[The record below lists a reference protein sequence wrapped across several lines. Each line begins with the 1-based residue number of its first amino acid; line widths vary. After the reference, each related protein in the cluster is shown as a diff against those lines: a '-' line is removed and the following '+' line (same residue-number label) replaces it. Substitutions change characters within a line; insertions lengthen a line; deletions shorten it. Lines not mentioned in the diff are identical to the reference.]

1 MPRSNRQ
8 REYKPGDLV
17 FAKMKGYPHWPA
29 RSYQPYPVSAGFR
42 PCPTYPDT
50 VALSRNA
57 KRPVCQREIDELPE
71 GAVKSPSNKYQ
82 VFFFGTHET
91 ALLGANDLFPYDEH
105 KEKFGKAK
113 KRKGFAEGLWE
124 IENNP
129 TVTHEG
135 YEDNASVGAG
145 DTGSSEKADAEG
157 SSDEDE
163 GALVIDEKNERGGTK
178 RKAEE
183 STEASPKRPKD
194 TEAEGDSKVD
204 GSKLNAEAKLND
216 VAGSKATAPPSQ
228 SESKVEAQ
236 ENAPEGGQ
244 LTADKPVTDS
254 A

>member
-29 RSYQPYPVSAGFR
+29 R
-42 PCPTYPDT
+42 
-50 VALSRNA
+50 
-57 KRPVCQREIDELPE
+57 IDELPE

-91 ALLGANDLFPYDEH
+91 AFLGAKDLFPYDEC
-105 KEKFGKAK
+105 KEKFGKPN

-135 YEDNASVGAG
+135 YESSKKDNTEDAG
-145 DTGSSEKADAEG
+145 DTGASEKPDAEG

-163 GALVIDEKNERGGTK
+163 GTLVIDEKNERGGAK
-178 RKAEE
+178 RKAGD
-183 STEASPKRPKD
+183 STEASPKRLKD
-194 TEAEGDSKVD
+194 TEADGDSKVD
-204 GSKLNAEAKLND
+204 KSNTEAKLND
-216 VAGSKATAPPSQ
+216 VAGPKASAPSSQ
-228 SESKVEAQ
+228 SESKPEAQ
-236 ENAPEGGQ
+236 ENAAAGGHQ
-244 LTADKPVTDS
+244 TEEKPVTDS

>member
-29 RSYQPYPVSAGFR
+29 R
-42 PCPTYPDT
+42 
-50 VALSRNA
+50 
-57 KRPVCQREIDELPE
+57 IDELPE

-91 ALLGANDLFPYDEH
+91 AFLGAKDLCPYDEN
-105 KEKFGKAK
+105 KEKFGKAN

-135 YEDNASVGAG
+135 YESSKKDNASEGAG
-145 DTGSSEKADAEG
+145 DTEKADAEG

-163 GALVIDEKNERGGTK
+163 GTLVIDEKNERGGAK

-194 TEAEGDSKVD
+194 SEAEGDPKVD
-204 GSKLNAEAKLND
+204 HNKSNAEAKLND
-216 VAGSKATAPPSQ
+216 VAGPKATAPSSQ
-228 SESKVEAQ
+228 SESKAEAQ
-236 ENAPEGGQ
+236 ETAPAGGQ

>member
-8 REYKPGDLV
+8 KEYKPGDLV

-29 RSYQPYPVSAGFR
+29 R
-42 PCPTYPDT
+42 
-50 VALSRNA
+50 
-57 KRPVCQREIDELPE
+57 IDELPE

-91 ALLGANDLFPYDEH
+91 AFLGAKDLFPYEEC
-105 KEKFGKAK
+105 KEKFGKTN

-135 YEDNASVGAG
+135 YETAKNENSSEGTG
-145 DTGSSEKADAEG
+145 DIGGSEKANTEG
-157 SSDEDE
+157 NSDEEE
-163 GALVIDEKNERGGTK
+163 GTLVIDEKNERGGTK

-183 STEASPKRPKD
+183 STEESPKRPKI
-194 TEAEGDSKVD
+194 TEEEGEKP
-204 GSKLNAEAKLND
+204 NTEAKLND
-216 VAGSKATAPPSQ
+216 VEGTKATAPSSQ
-228 SESKVEAQ
+228 SELK
-236 ENAPEGGQ
+236 PEGKEKAPAEAQ
-244 LTADKPVTDS
+244 LTAEKPVRDS

>member
-29 RSYQPYPVSAGFR
+29 R
-42 PCPTYPDT
+42 
-50 VALSRNA
+50 
-57 KRPVCQREIDELPE
+57 IDELPE

-135 YEDNASVGAG
+135 YESSKKDDASEGAG
-145 DTGSSEKADAEG
+145 DAGSPEKADAER

-163 GALVIDEKNERGGTK
+163 GALVIDEKSEKGGNK

-183 STEASPKRPKD
+183 STE
-194 TEAEGDSKVD
+194 
-204 GSKLNAEAKLND
+204 
-216 VAGSKATAPPSQ
+216 
-228 SESKVEAQ
+228 
-236 ENAPEGGQ
+236 
-244 LTADKPVTDS
+244 
-254 A
+254 

>member
-17 FAKMKGYPHWPA
+17 FAKMKGYPQWPA
-29 RSYQPYPVSAGFR
+29 R
-42 PCPTYPDT
+42 
-50 VALSRNA
+50 
-57 KRPVCQREIDELPE
+57 IDELPE

-91 ALLGANDLFPYDEH
+91 AFLGAKDLSPYDEN
-105 KEKFGKAK
+105 KEKFGKAN
-113 KRKGFAEGLWE
+113 KRKGFTEGLWE

-135 YEDNASVGAG
+135 YESSKKDSASEEAG
-145 DTGSSEKADAEG
+145 DTASLEKADAEG

-163 GALVIDEKNERGGTK
+163 GALVIDEKNERGGAK

-183 STEASPKRPKD
+183 PTEASPKRPKD
-194 TEAEGDSKVD
+194 TEAEGDPKVD
-204 GSKLNAEAKLND
+204 RSKSNANANAEAKLND
-216 VAGSKATAPPSQ
+216 VAEPKATAPSSQ
-228 SESKVEAQ
+228 SESKAEAQ
-236 ENAPEGGQ
+236 EKAPAGGQ
-244 LTADKPVTDS
+244 LKADKPVTDS

>member
-8 REYKPGDLV
+8 KEYKPGDLV

-29 RSYQPYPVSAGFR
+29 R
-42 PCPTYPDT
+42 
-50 VALSRNA
+50 
-57 KRPVCQREIDELPE
+57 IDELPE

-91 ALLGANDLFPYDEH
+91 AFLGPKDLFPYDEC
-105 KEKFGKAK
+105 KEKFGKAN

-135 YEDNASVGAG
+135 YESSKKDDSLEGAG
-145 DTGSSEKADAEG
+145 DTGSSEKANADG

-163 GALVIDEKNERGGTK
+163 GTLVIDEKNERGAAK

-183 STEASPKRPKD
+183 SAETSPKRPKD
-194 TEAEGDSKVD
+194 PEAEGDANKTNTEV
-204 GSKLNAEAKLND
+204 KLND
-216 VAGSKATAPPSQ
+216 VAGAKVKTPSSKG
-228 SESKVEAQ
+228 EAQ
-236 ENAPEGGQ
+236 ENAPDGAQ
-244 LTADKPVTDS
+244 LTAEKQPVTGS

>member
-29 RSYQPYPVSAGFR
+29 R
-42 PCPTYPDT
+42 
-50 VALSRNA
+50 
-57 KRPVCQREIDELPE
+57 IDEFPE
-71 GAVKSPSNKYQ
+71 RAVKSPSNKYQ

-91 ALLGANDLFPYDEH
+91 ASLGAKDLFPYDEC
-105 KEKFGKAK
+105 KEKFGKAN

-135 YEDNASVGAG
+135 YKSSKKDDASEEAAG
-145 DTGSSEKADAEG
+145 SEKGDADG

-163 GALVIDEKNERGGTK
+163 GALVIDEKNDRGGNK
-178 RKAEE
+178 RKANE
-183 STEASPKRPKD
+183 SAEVSPKRPKD
-194 TEAEGDSKVD
+194 ADTEGASNAGDGKTEGK
-204 GSKLNAEAKLND
+204 AND
-216 VAGSKATAPPSQ
+216 VAAAPKAAAPPSQ
-228 SESKVEAQ
+228 AESKAEEQ
-236 ENAPEGGQ
+236 ENNAAGGQ
-244 LTADKPVTDS
+244 QTADKAVTES

>member
-1 MPRSNRQ
+1 MPRTNRQ
-8 REYKPGDLV
+8 KEYKPGDLV

-29 RSYQPYPVSAGFR
+29 R
-42 PCPTYPDT
+42 
-50 VALSRNA
+50 
-57 KRPVCQREIDELPE
+57 IDELPE

-91 ALLGANDLFPYDEH
+91 AFLGAKDLFPYEEC
-105 KEKFGKAK
+105 KEKFGKTN

-135 YEDNASVGAG
+135 NESAKKDNSSEAAG
-145 DTGSSEKADAEG
+145 DTGSSEKANAEG

-163 GALVIDEKNERGGTK
+163 GTLVIDEKNERGGTK

-183 STEASPKRPKD
+183 STEESPKRPKD
-194 TEAEGDSKVD
+194 AEVEGDKT
-204 GSKLNAEAKLND
+204 EAKLND
-216 VAGSKATAPPSQ
+216 VDGTKATAPSSQ
-228 SESKVEAQ
+228 SESKPEDQ
-236 ENAPEGGQ
+236 EKAPAEGL
-244 LTADKPVTDS
+244 LTEEKPVTDS

>member
-29 RSYQPYPVSAGFR
+29 R
-42 PCPTYPDT
+42 
-50 VALSRNA
+50 
-57 KRPVCQREIDELPE
+57 IDELPE

-91 ALLGANDLFPYDEH
+91 AFLGAKDLFPYDEC
-105 KEKFGKAK
+105 KEKFGKPN

-135 YEDNASVGAG
+135 YESTKKDNSEGAG
-145 DTGSSEKADAEG
+145 DTGGSEKPEAEG

-163 GALVIDEKNERGGTK
+163 GTLVIDEKNERGGTK
-178 RKAEE
+178 RKAGD
-183 STEASPKRPKD
+183 STEVSPKRLKD
-194 TEAEGDSKVD
+194 TEADGDSKVD
-204 GSKLNAEAKLND
+204 KSNTEAKLND
-216 VAGSKATAPPSQ
+216 VAGPKATAPSSQ
-228 SESKVEAQ
+228 SESKPEAQ
-236 ENAPEGGQ
+236 ENAAAGGHQ
-244 LTADKPVTDS
+244 TADKPVTDS

>member
-8 REYKPGDLV
+8 KEYKPGDLV

-29 RSYQPYPVSAGFR
+29 R
-42 PCPTYPDT
+42 
-50 VALSRNA
+50 
-57 KRPVCQREIDELPE
+57 IDELPE

-91 ALLGANDLFPYDEH
+91 AFLGAKDLFPYDEC
-105 KEKFGKAK
+105 KEKFGKAN

-135 YEDNASVGAG
+135 YESSKKDNSSEGAG
-145 DTGSSEKADAEG
+145 DTGSSEKADGEG

-163 GALVIDEKNERGGTK
+163 GTLVIDEKNERAGTK
-178 RKAEE
+178 RKAE
-183 STEASPKRPKD
+183 STEGSPKRPKE
-194 TEAEGDSKVD
+194 TEAEGDSNK
-204 GSKLNAEAKLND
+204 SNTEAKIND
-216 VAGSKATAPPSQ
+216 VVEGKETAPSSQ
-228 SESKVEAQ
+228 SESNPEAQ
-236 ENAPEGGQ
+236 ENAPAGGQ
-244 LTADKPVTDS
+244 LTAEKALTES

>member
-1 MPRSNRQ
+1 MPRSSRQ
-8 REYKPGDLV
+8 KEYKPGDLV

-29 RSYQPYPVSAGFR
+29 R
-42 PCPTYPDT
+42 
-50 VALSRNA
+50 
-57 KRPVCQREIDELPE
+57 IDELPE

-91 ALLGANDLFPYDEH
+91 AFLGSNDLFIYEEY
-105 KEKFGKAK
+105 KEKYGKTK

-135 YEDNASVGAG
+135 NESSKKDNASEGAG

-163 GALVIDEKNERGGTK
+163 GALVIDEKNERGRTK

-183 STEASPKRPKD
+183 STETSPKRLKD
-194 TEAEGDSKVD
+194 AEAEGDSKVD
-204 GSKLNAEAKLND
+204 DKSNVEAKLND
-216 VAGSKATAPPSQ
+216 VAGPKATVPSSQ
-228 SESKVEAQ
+228 SESKAVAQ
-236 ENAPEGGQ
+236 ENTPEGGQ
-244 LTADKPVTDS
+244 LTANKPATDS